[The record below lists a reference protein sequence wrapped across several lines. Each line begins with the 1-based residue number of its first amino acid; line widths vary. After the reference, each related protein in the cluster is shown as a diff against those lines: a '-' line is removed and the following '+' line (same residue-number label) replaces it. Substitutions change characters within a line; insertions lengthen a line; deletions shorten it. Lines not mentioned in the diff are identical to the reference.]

1 MKKTILLAFII
12 ILNSIVMMA
21 YTTADFISAMK
32 KADYDMAIRIMDDII
47 KNTEYKDKTGDLYYK
62 RACAYEKKGNYVYA
76 AVDCSTA
83 LRYSPNNKDYLFLR
97 GRCKMQVN
105 DPTYIE
111 DLENS
116 GSEGIALLNENKN
129 TGQNTTAKTTTSKKR
144 TISDVDINI
153 PSVKN
158 KNENTF
164 VLIFSNENYMEE
176 GISNVEYAINDGK
189 IFREYCLKTL
199 GIPDQNIHIRENA
212 TKNQIRS
219 ELKWAKSLS
228 DVYGKD
234 GQLIFY
240 YTGHGMSD
248 EKTKRAFLLPA
259 DGIANDSESGYSLS
273 QLYKE
278 LGVLNFNAS
287 IVLLDACFSGTKRNG
302 EMLTAAKGIA
312 IKPTHEELTGN
323 VAVLS
328 ATEGDDTAYP
338 DDENE
343 HGLFTYF
350 LLKKLQDSKGT
361 STLSEL
367 ADYVSMSVRRASV
380 VKNMK
385 IQEPSVN
392 YSSESTISLDK
403 IKLTR

>member
-1 MKKTILLAFII
+1 MKKIFII
-12 ILNSIVMMA
+12 AIFSVLSSISMMA
-21 YTTADFISAMK
+21 YTTADYISAMNRSDYDK
-32 KADYDMAIRIMDDII
+32 AISIMNDLIKNSTTKSADY
-47 KNTEYKDKTGDLYYK
+47 YYK
-62 RACAYEKKGNYVYA
+62 RACAYEKKGNYLYA
-76 AVDCSTA
+76 AIDCGTA
-83 LRYSPNNKDYLFLR
+83 LEYSPNNKEYFLLR
-97 GRCKMQVN
+97 GKCKQKLN
-105 DPTYIE
+105 DPTYIS
-111 DLENS
+111 DFRNA
-116 GSEGIALLNENKN
+116 GSEGLAFLNENKN
-129 TGQNTTAKTTTSKKR
+129 PVQTTTAQTITPKKR
-144 TISDVDINI
+144 TTSDVDINI
-153 PSVKN
+153 PIISS

-240 YTGHGMSD
+240 YTGHGMPD
-248 EKTKRAFLLPA
+248 DKTKRAFLLPA
-259 DGIANDSESGYSLS
+259 DGIANDPESGYALS
-273 QLYKE
+273 QLYEE
-278 LGVLNFNAS
+278 LGKLEFNAS

-302 EMLTAAKGIA
+302 EMLTAAKGVA

-338 DDENE
+338 DDENG
-343 HGLFTYF
+343 HGLFTYYV
-350 LLKKLQDSKGT
+350 LKKLQDSKGS

-367 ADYVSMSVRRASV
+367 ADYVSTSVKRASV
-380 VKNMK
+380 IKNMK
-385 IQEPSVN
+385 IQEPNMN
-392 YSSESTISLDK
+392 YSPESTISLDK

>member
-1 MKKTILLAFII
+1 MKKIFII
-12 ILNSIVMMA
+12 AIFSVLSSISMMA
-21 YTTADFISAMK
+21 YTTADYISAMNRSDYDK
-32 KADYDMAIRIMDDII
+32 AISIMNDLIKNSTTKSADY
-47 KNTEYKDKTGDLYYK
+47 YYK
-62 RACAYEKKGNYVYA
+62 RACAYEKKGNYLYA
-76 AVDCSTA
+76 AIDCGTA
-83 LRYSPNNKDYLFLR
+83 LEYSPNNKEYFLLR
-97 GRCKMQVN
+97 GKCKQKLN
-105 DPTYIE
+105 DPTYIS
-111 DLENS
+111 DFRNA
-116 GSEGIALLNENKN
+116 GSEGLALLNENKS
-129 TGQNTTAKTTTSKKR
+129 TVQNTIAHTTSPKKR
-144 TISDVDINI
+144 TPSDVDINI
-153 PSVKN
+153 PTINS

-228 DVYGKD
+228 DVYGKE

-240 YTGHGMSD
+240 YTGHGMPD
-248 EKTKRAFLLPA
+248 DKTKRAFLLPA
-259 DGIANDSESGYSLS
+259 DGMANDPESGYALS
-273 QLYKE
+273 QLYEE
-278 LGVLNFNAS
+278 LGELNFNAS

-302 EMLTAAKGIA
+302 EMLTAAKGVA

-338 DDENE
+338 DDENG

-350 LLKKLQDSKGT
+350 VLKKLQDTKGN

-367 ADYVSMSVRRASV
+367 ADYVSTSVKRASV
-380 VKNMK
+380 IKNMK
-385 IQEPSVN
+385 IQEPNIN
-392 YSSESTISLDK
+392 YSPESTISLDK